1 MNPMKAWDNF
11 IMIEAVVKAW
21 RFHAARR
28 KRCLESGMKTLLIK

>member
-1 MNPMKAWDNF
+1 MNPMKAWDNL

-28 KRCLESGMKTLLIK
+28 KCCLESGMKTLSIE